1 MKEISKL
8 ERVKHDKFNALASL
22 SEGEYI
28 FGVRKSFKRLNSQTR
43 LLHNNSRKRADSKLT
58 DTIPP
63 SGILD
68 ELTPDDTRQLVLAED
83 ELATSRRYSMSYFVS
98 NKYSVTCLIYS
109 RFTRIFPTATSH
121 RYFK

>member
-8 ERVKHDKFNALASL
+8 ERIKHDKFNALASL

-28 FGVRKSFKRLNSQTR
+28 FAGRKSLKQPNSQTR
-43 LLHNNSRKRADSKLT
+43 FLHNNSVKRADYKLT

-83 ELATSRRYSMSYFVS
+83 ELATSRRYSMSYF
-98 NKYSVTCLIYS
+98 NETI
-109 RFTRIFPTATSH
+109 
-121 RYFK
+121 